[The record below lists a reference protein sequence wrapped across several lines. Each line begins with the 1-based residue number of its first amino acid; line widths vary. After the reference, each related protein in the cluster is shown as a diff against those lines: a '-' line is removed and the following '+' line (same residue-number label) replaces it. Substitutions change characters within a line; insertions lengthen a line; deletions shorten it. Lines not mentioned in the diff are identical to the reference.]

1 MDGGGGLACPCPFK
15 ILRVVTEGAVWPGV
29 SFIFI
34 GGIGI
39 APAERSGIDGKS
51 LILCGPMVDRIDGKS
66 RFLDPPVRRE
76 TLACLSPPVA
86 RPRRH
91 FSIPSASPAGLLII
105 CCSRRGRNSR
115 SRPGQVRAR
124 KRKSRPDRHQ
134 HGGQGGPVAILEDRV
149 AKPLQRII
157 LDLNFEAASVR
168 FESRKAALRNGGRS
182 GRPGSTDLEIHR

>member
-1 MDGGGGLACPCPFK
+1 M
-15 ILRVVTEGAVWPGV
+15 VTEGAVWPGV

-39 APAERSGIDGKS
+39 APAERAGIDGKS

-105 CCSRRGRNSR
+105 WCSR
-115 SRPGQVRAR
+115 
-124 KRKSRPDRHQ
+124 
-134 HGGQGGPVAILEDRV
+134 
-149 AKPLQRII
+149 
-157 LDLNFEAASVR
+157 
-168 FESRKAALRNGGRS
+168 
-182 GRPGSTDLEIHR
+182 